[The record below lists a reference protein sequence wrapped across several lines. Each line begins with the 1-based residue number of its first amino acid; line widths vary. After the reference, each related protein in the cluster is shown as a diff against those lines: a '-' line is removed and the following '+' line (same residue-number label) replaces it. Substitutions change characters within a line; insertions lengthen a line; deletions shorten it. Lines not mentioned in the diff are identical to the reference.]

1 MYPCQKCHPLTH
13 ASLIFVGAHRAIFP
27 WAVRG
32 NKANGSEAIVNPE
45 LWISSFSSKI
55 SSPGVMS
62 AQTDLL
68 AALMSITTE
77 RQIDAKVFHGWS
89 SAVRSNRAPAPPK
102 LSAV

>member
-1 MYPCQKCHPLTH
+1 M
-13 ASLIFVGAHRAIFP
+13 IFVGALLAIIP

-32 NKANGSEAIVNPE
+32 NKANGSEAIINSE

-55 SSPGVMS
+55 ASSGVMS

-68 AALMSITTE
+68 AAMMNITTE

-89 SAVRSNRAPAPPK
+89 SAVRSNRAPAPQT
-102 LSAV
+102 LRYLIASNRLLLGIIT